1 MIKLEVKN
9 AGLSKLKATQAELEA
24 TQAELEAIQAE
35 LEASQTQVEVSQ
47 NKLRAYQVEQEA
59 TKAKLE
65 ATQAELEAIQAELE
79 TTQKY
84 VVQLKKQVRELKM
97 LQAKDTIDLSKPPP
111 SGQTVRFPAWILL
124 PMRIFL
130 GLTFIYAGIQKLT
143 DPQFFNPAMPEYIGH
158 QIKFMAQGSPLHD
171 FLMNVALPHAMLF
184 GWMTALGEIA
194 IGLATYAGFLFRPA
208 AFFGMMLSLTFFL
221 TASWNTYPY
230 FYGSDIVFVF
240 CWVTMILSGPLNTG
254 LPSIDD
260 WLLDYLIP
268 EGDTQQD
275 LPIALQLYILLVVA
289 GTPQKVSYIKRI
301 NLFGINLIGIDTPRQ
316 SHKPQT
322 AQTTRRSIIHDFV
335 LGAATV
341 ASVTLLGIPLRVFS
355 RDPNES
361 TTDTTSSPATTSG
374 LPDTTGTSTT
384 STASIAPTTPTA
396 RTQPTAHTPHGYPV
410 TTTSPTARTQPTARA
425 PHGYPVTTTSP
436 TADIHPT
443 PTSPATTVAAP
454 PPVRLVS
461 VGQGIATLNQ
471 IPKNSVVKFLI
482 DTAGSQDS
490 AVLIHLPN
498 DKLVAYDTVCTHAGC
513 TVEYQPDTHILTCPC
528 HNSQF
533 DPAHNGTVLHGPAI
547 VPLTQLSIQVTSAGV
562 IELKSIPS

>member
-24 TQAELEAIQAE
+24 LQAELEALQAE
-35 LEASQTQVEVSQ
+35 LEVSQTKLEVSQ
-47 NKLRAYQVEQEA
+47 NKLQAYQIEQKA
-59 TKAKLE
+59 TKSELK
-65 ATQAELEAIQAELE
+65 ATQAELE
-79 TTQKY
+79 TTQNY
-84 VVQLKKQVRELKM
+84 VVQLKKQVRELKT
-97 LQAKDTIDLSKPPP
+97 LQAKATIDLSKPPP
-111 SGQTVRFPAWILL
+111 SNQIVRFPTWILL
-124 PMRIFL
+124 PMRLFL

-143 DPQFFNPAMPEYIGH
+143 DPQFFNPALPEYIGH

-171 FLMNVALPHAMLF
+171 FLMNAALPHAILF

-208 AFFGMMLSLTFFL
+208 AFFGMILSLTFFL

-260 WLLDYLIP
+260 WLLDYFIP
-268 EGDTQQD
+268 EGHTQQD
-275 LPIALQLYILLVVA
+275 LPIVLQLYILLVVA
-289 GTPQKVSYIKRI
+289 GAPQKESYINRVT
-301 NLFGINLIGIDTPRQ
+301 LFGINLMGRGNPHQ
-316 SHKPQT
+316 SQKPQT
-322 AQTTRRSIIHDFV
+322 VQTVRRSIIHDFV

-341 ASVTLLGIPLRVFS
+341 ASITLLGIPLRVFS
-355 RDPNES
+355 HDPNES
-361 TTDTTSSPATTSG
+361 TTNITNSPATTSG
-374 LPDTTGTSTT
+374 ISDTTGTSTS
-384 STASIAPTTPTA
+384 STTL
-396 RTQPTAHTPHGYPV
+396 TPHGYPA
-410 TTTSPTARTQPTARA
+410 TTTS
-425 PHGYPVTTTSP
+425 S
-436 TADIHPT
+436 TADIPPT
-443 PTSPATTVAAP
+443 PTSPATTVATP

-461 VGQGIATLNQ
+461 VGQEIATLNQ
-471 IPKNSVVKFLI
+471 IPKNSAVKFLI

-498 DKLVAYDTVCTHAGC
+498 GNLVAYDTVCTHAGC
-513 TVEYQPDTHILTCPC
+513 TVNYQLGTHILTCPC
-528 HNSQF
+528 HDSQF

-547 VPLTQLSIQVTSAGV
+547 VPLTQLSIQVTSTGV